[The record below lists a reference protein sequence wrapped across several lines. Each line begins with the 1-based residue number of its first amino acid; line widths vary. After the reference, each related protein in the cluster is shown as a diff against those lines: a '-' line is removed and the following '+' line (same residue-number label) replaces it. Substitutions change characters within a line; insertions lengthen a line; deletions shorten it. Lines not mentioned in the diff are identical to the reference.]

1 MKPLYEQGQGLIFL
15 DKEKTKPS
23 VVNDFLT
30 CRDGTVEMIEFRE
43 ESGYG
48 GTCRFFKCVNYKH
61 EIHAMVFQGL
71 LDDGGYIENYIIS
84 DSDSF
89 SLINKVLHVKGTDNK
104 GVILYR
110 DFMDGK

>member
-43 ESGYG
+43 DSGYG
-48 GTCRFFKCVNYKH
+48 RRCRFFKCVNYKH
-61 EIHAMVFQGL
+61 EVHAMVFQRL
-71 LDDGGYIENYIIS
+71 LNDGRCTEDYIIS

-89 SLINKVLHVKGTDNK
+89 SFIDKVLYVKGTDSKN
-104 GVILYR
+104 VILYR
-110 DFMDGK
+110 DYMNGE